1 MQKRE
6 KAFITFYDAQTNTLK
21 VCSVAKESIQSSID
35 RALVLTV
42 APEQSDEN
50 VTDEHARQLGGLAIH
65 ILAAGIP
72 ELQARIRIT
81 TKEPVDW
88 SPIPKPGN

>member
-1 MQKRE
+1 MSKQE
-6 KAFITFYDAQTNTLK
+6 KAFVTFYDQQTNTLK
-21 VCSVAKESIQSSID
+21 VCSVAKASIQASID
-35 RALVLTV
+35 RALVLSV
-42 APEQSDEN
+42 APEQPDEN

-81 TKEPVDW
+81 TQEPVDW
-88 SPIPKPGN
+88 TPIPKPER